1 MSSTKNV
8 HKILKEILSR
18 KDPFGYYVVVAINSV
33 ETKNSIL
40 KYKNTQLL
48 VEELGDTI
56 ILRCRS
62 RRIVEEVVRKLV
74 SKKLLAEI

>member
-62 RRIVEEVVRKLV
+62 RRVVEEVVRKLV